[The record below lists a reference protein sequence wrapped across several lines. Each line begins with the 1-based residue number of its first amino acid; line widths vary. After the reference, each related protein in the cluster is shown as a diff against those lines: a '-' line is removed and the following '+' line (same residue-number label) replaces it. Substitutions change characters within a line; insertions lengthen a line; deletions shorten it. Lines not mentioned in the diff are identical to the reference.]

1 MPDNFRDYTEA
12 FARAL
17 AAGVLTAWG
26 PLNLIIG
33 G

>member
-1 MPDNFRDYTEA
+1 MTFRDYTEA
-12 FARAL
+12 FAL
-17 AAGVLTAWG
+17 VLFVSGVLAAWG